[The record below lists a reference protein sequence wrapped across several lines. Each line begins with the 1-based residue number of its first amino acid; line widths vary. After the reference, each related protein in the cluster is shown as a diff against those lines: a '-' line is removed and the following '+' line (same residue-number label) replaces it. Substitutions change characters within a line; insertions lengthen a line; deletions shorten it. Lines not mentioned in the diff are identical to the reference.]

1 MVMSEEDVLS
11 HPAVV
16 ARVALLERALATA
29 LARIAELE
37 AQLGVPPKTPENSS
51 VPPSHAFKSER
62 AARRRA
68 AKAEGEPSVK
78 RGPKVGHRGVS
89 RSRVA
94 TAAVDV
100 IVICRPE
107 RCEHCDAELPAQG
120 GKVVGR
126 KQVVELPP
134 VRPLVYE
141 ARRVRVRCRHCR
153 HTTVGR
159 YPAGYGEL
167 GRFGPR
173 LVATAVYL
181 HEEQHVA
188 YARLVRVLSELFG
201 LQVGEGTLV
210 AAVGQLGQALVPAA
224 EAIGDAVRQA
234 AFIGSDETSVRV
246 DGETH
251 WEWVF
256 QTETAAYHTIQRR
269 RNTEVVLT
277 FLRGVLPR
285 GWGSDLWKPQL
296 AAALVAAIYQICLA
310 HQLRDLRYAE
320 QVETAAGRNAGVTW
334 AVTIAALLREAIHTR
349 NERDAGRLD
358 AAAYASAVADIEQRC
373 DALLAEALP
382 QGRSHDL
389 QVRFVTHRRGLLT
402 FLHHPE
408 APPTNNA
415 SERSLRPSVVHRK
428 VTNGFRDEAWAKAYA
443 ALRTVADTA
452 GKRGQAI
459 FATVLA
465 AAGTPL
471 PTPAGLAT

>member
-1 MVMSEEDVLS
+1 MVISEADALS

-16 ARVALLERALATA
+16 ARIAVLELAVATA
-29 LARIAELE
+29 LARVADLE

-51 VPPSHAFKSER
+51 LPPSHGFKADR

-68 AKAEGEPSVK
+68 ARVEGEPPAK
-78 RGPKVGHRGVS
+78 RGPKPGHRGVS

-94 TAAVDV
+94 GAAVDV
-100 IVICRPE
+100 ILVCRPE
-107 RCEHCDAELPAQG
+107 RCAHCDAELPAQG
-120 GKVVGR
+120 GKVVSR

-141 ARRVRVRCRHCR
+141 AQRVRVRCRHCQ
-153 HTTVGR
+153 HTTVGH
-159 YPAGYGEL
+159 YPAGYGKL

-188 YARLVRVLSELFG
+188 YARLVRVLRDLFG
-201 LQVGEGTLV
+201 LEVSEGTVV
-210 AAVGQLGQALVPAA
+210 AAVGRLGQALVPAA
-224 EAIGDAVRQA
+224 EAVGDAVRQA

-246 DGETH
+246 DGATH

-269 RNTEVVLT
+269 RNTDVVLT
-277 FLRGVLPR
+277 FLRGVIPK

-296 AAALVAAIYQICLA
+296 AAALVAGVYQICLA

-320 QVETAAGRNAGVTW
+320 QVETAAGRSTGVTW
-334 AVTIAALLREAIHTR
+334 AVAMAALLREAIHTR

-358 AAAYASAVADIEQRC
+358 GAAYASAAADSEQRC

-382 QGRSHDL
+382 RGRSRDL
-389 QVRFVTHRRGLLT
+389 QLRFVTHRRGLLT

-428 VTNGFRDEAWAKAYA
+428 VTNGFRDEAWATAYA
-443 ALRTVADTA
+443 ALRTVTDTA
-452 GKRGQAI
+452 RKRGQAI
-459 FATVLA
+459 FATLLA

-471 PTPAGLAT
+471 PSAPGLST